1 MSPRF
6 QLDEDDDQ
14 AHEAAV
20 FVKAPEEAYAAVYSP
35 FRQRLRQ
42 LVMQEVH
49 REMPALVSIQQK
61 HRSPLLDHLFVLT
74 GMLGNHAFFMLALPF
89 LHVFGG
95 GMFSRGLTFVVLWSI
110 YFSGWVKDY
119 ISAPRPASPPIVQIT
134 RSPAHTFEYGFPSS
148 HTTYV
153 VATIIYITHFMLN
166 EWNTPLSGVLAF
178 WTVGVFIVVGR
189 IYCGLHSFIDV
200 IGGSV
205 IGVIEA
211 SAMIVFYPQFD
222 ALLLTTPGPLYLA
235 AILYMALTN
244 IPRSLDLCPCCID
257 SYCATSVTLGLT
269 IGTWIHYRLPFL
281 WHNGVADRIAWDSS
295 LTILQNTL
303 RCSIALILVVAW
315 KLASKRPMVALVRR
329 FLPDTRSSDDVLQS
343 EKQSGDIMDSHK
355 ESDYHIPTPSS
366 VSAGHYGTHELM
378 ATCENIARIPIYSG
392 IGVMVYVV
400 APVLF
405 SLTGLMPV

>member
-1 MSPRF
+1 MPPRF
-6 QLDEDDDQ
+6 QLDEDDDPT
-14 AHEAAV
+14 HEAAM

-42 LVMQEVH
+42 LVMQEVE
-49 REMPALVSIQQK
+49 REMPALISIQQQY
-61 HRSPLLDHLFVLT
+61 RSPLLDHLFVLT

-119 ISAPRPASPPIVQIT
+119 ISAPRPASPPIVHIT

-166 EWNTPLSGVLAF
+166 EWGTPLNGVLAF
-178 WTVGVFIVVGR
+178 WTVGCFIVVGR

-200 IGGSV
+200 IGGGV

-211 SAMIVFYPQFD
+211 FTMIAFYPQFD
-222 ALLLTTPGPLYLA
+222 TLLLTTPGPLYLMT
-235 AILYMALTN
+235 ILYVALTN
-244 IPRSLDLCPCCID
+244 IPRSLDLCPCCVD
-257 SYCATSVTLGLT
+257 SYCATSVTLGLA
-269 IGTWIHYRLPFL
+269 IGTWIHSRLPFL
-281 WHNGVADRIAWDSS
+281 WHNGFADKIAWDSS

-303 RCSIALILVVAW
+303 RCSIALVLVVTW
-315 KLASKRPMVALVRR
+315 KLASKRPMIALVRR
-329 FLPDTRSSDDVLQS
+329 FLPQTSFSNDAMQS
-343 EKQSGDIMDSHK
+343 EKLSSDIVDSQK
-355 ESDYHIPTPSS
+355 AGNYRIPAPGS

-378 ATCENIARIPIYSG
+378 VTCENIARIPIYSG

-400 APVLF
+400 APILF
-405 SLTGLMPV
+405 SIFGLMPV

>member
-1 MSPRF
+1 MPPRF

-14 AHEAAV
+14 VHEAAV

-42 LVMQEVH
+42 LVMQEVY
-49 REMPALVSIQQK
+49 REMPALISIQQK
-61 HRSPLLDHLFVLT
+61 YRSPLLDHLFVLT

-166 EWNTPLSGVLAF
+166 EWSTPLSGVLAF
-178 WTVGVFIVVGR
+178 WTVGTFIVVGR

-200 IGGSV
+200 IGGIV
-205 IGVIEA
+205 IGMIEA
-211 SAMIVFYPQFD
+211 LAMIAFYPQFD
-222 ALLLTTPGPLYLA
+222 ALLLTTP
-235 AILYMALTN
+235 
-244 IPRSLDLCPCCID
+244 
-257 SYCATSVTLGLT
+257 V
-269 IGTWIHYRLPFL
+269 
-281 WHNGVADRIAWDSS
+281 
-295 LTILQNTL
+295 
-303 RCSIALILVVAW
+303 LVVAW
-315 KLASKRPMVALVRR
+315 KLASKRPMIALVRR
-329 FLPDTRSSDDVLQS
+329 FAHDTPSSYDAIQS
-343 EKQSGDIMDSHK
+343 EKQSGDIADSRK
-355 ESDYHIPTPSS
+355 EGGYRMPAPGSIL
-366 VSAGHYGTHELM
+366 AGHYGTHELM